1 MRGRPEP
8 PRVTLTALV
17 DALLAVAIPG
27 WRALTRRSWCARQRS
42 LVHALDP
49 RVVWVHDGEKM
60 PWALWGANPPMGD
73 RFNVRPP
80 VNEDPKV
87 REVEALHVK
96 ELAGEELEA
105 ELAGALPVV
114 LDFHDAGSKA
124 CEALAPRF
132 AAVAEKFAGK
142 VRFLKVLRSGNAR
155 LATRL
160 GVTATP
166 TLVFLAGGEEKGE
179 RLSGEDIKRTD
190 VKARVEAMIGVAAVA
205 HPA

>member
-1 MRGRPEP
+1 M
-8 PRVTLTALV
+8 
-17 DALLAVAIPG
+17 
-27 WRALTRRSWCARQRS
+27 
-42 LVHALDP
+42 
-49 RVVWVHDGEKM
+49 
-60 PWALWGANPPMGD
+60 AN
-73 RFNVRPP
+73 RFNVRVP
-80 VNEDPKV
+80 VNEEAQVKDAA
-87 REVEALHVK
+87 ALHVK
-96 ELAGEELEA
+96 ELAEKDYEA
-105 ELAGALPVV
+105 EVVGAALPVV
-114 LDFHDAGSKA
+114 LDFYGADSKA
-124 CEALAPRF
+124 CAELAPRL

-155 LATRL
+155 LATKL